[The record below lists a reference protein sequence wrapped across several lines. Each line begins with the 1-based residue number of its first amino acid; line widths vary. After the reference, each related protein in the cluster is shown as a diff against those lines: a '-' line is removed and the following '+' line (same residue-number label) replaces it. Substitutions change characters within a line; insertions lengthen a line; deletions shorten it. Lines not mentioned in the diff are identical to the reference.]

1 MPSILAWTIGSSIVL
16 IAVSV
21 WALLTFYAQRSSL
34 DSEARRRFSIA
45 SGAYVFGWLVLAFV
59 LGAGG
64 IFQAT
69 PSRAFPTLA
78 LAIALLIL
86 TGAWLLYRSS
96 GLKTVLATI
105 PLPWLV
111 GVQLYRVLGLNF
123 LVLYALGRMP
133 GEFAIPAGWGDVAVG
148 LAAPVVGYV
157 LYQGYRWSCL
167 AALSW
172 NVVGILDLVVAVATG
187 FLSSPGPFQ
196 ALALE
201 NPNVLIT
208 AFPLVLVPLYAV
220 PLSIL
225 LHLTAL
231 KRLKVEVG
239 ASSDKEFTC
248 GGRSPHW
255 VSHPVAP

>member
-1 MPSILAWTIGSSIVL
+1 MPSIIAWTIGSSIVL

-21 WALLTFYAQRSSL
+21 WALLTFYARRSSL
-34 DSEARRRFSIA
+34 GTEARRRFGIA
-45 SGAYVFGWLVLAFV
+45 SGAFLFGWLVLAFV
-59 LGAGG
+59 LGGSG

-69 PSRAFPTLA
+69 PSRAFPALA

-96 GLKTVLATI
+96 ALKTVLVTI

-111 GVQLYRVLGLNF
+111 GIQLYRVLGLNF

-172 NVVGILDLVVAVATG
+172 NVFGILDLVVAVATG

-196 ALALE
+196 VLALE

-220 PLSIL
+220 PMSIL
-225 LHLTAL
+225 LHLAAL
-231 KRLKVEVG
+231 KRLKVSVA
-239 ASSDKEFTC
+239 ASSDKEFEC
-248 GGRSPHW
+248 GGQSRRW
-255 VSHPVAP
+255 VSHLVAS

>member
-1 MPSILAWTIGSSIVL
+1 MS
-16 IAVSV
+16 
-21 WALLTFYAQRSSL
+21 
-34 DSEARRRFSIA
+34 
-45 SGAYVFGWLVLAFV
+45 AFV
-59 LGAGG
+59 SGGSG

-69 PSRAFPTLA
+69 RLRAFPALA
-78 LAIALLIL
+78 LGIALLIL

-96 GLKTVLATI
+96 ALKTVLAAI

-123 LVLYALGRMP
+123 MVLYALGRMP
-133 GEFAIPAGWGDVAVG
+133 GEFAIPAGWGDIAVG

-157 LYQGYRWSCL
+157 LYKGYRWSCL

-201 NPNVLIT
+201 NPNILIT

-225 LHLTAL
+225 LHLAAL
-231 KRLKVEVG
+231 KRLRAQVG
-239 ASSDKEFTC
+239 ASSDKQFKC
-248 GGRSPHW
+248 GGQSRHW
-255 VSHPVAP
+255 GLHPVAH